1 MANKKERAGLFPAL
15 AGTLGLYLISGTVF
29 LLYLASKYQL
39 FLLASTALALPALM
53 MTVTFILRKDRTL
66 KPFERGEK
74 SEKIFLRVLFAT
86 GRFFAHIGR
95 FFAAA
100 YIRYRAV
107 LKFLVTAAVVIAS
120 ATLVFISLSVKAA
133 ATVAIWQPIVTAVL
147 IVIAVIIDKW
157 CLHTE
162 TESAFYKAELKNIRA
177 FLPPTY
183 LILAVVTITSVVT
196 ALGLYDASLYVKYLL
211 LAVFFYT
218 LVFVIISI
226 ATSMI
231 RKEFDSAPR
240 IVIPIPFVKGG
251 ADDLS
256 VIDYL
261 EENTGITMRG
271 LWSMRYIKQ
280 IAPITVV
287 LVVGFLWLSTCIVQI
302 DSTSHAAVYRLGKLS
317 DTVLD
322 PGIHFVLPFPF
333 DKVEIY
339 NTEAV
344 QRTTIGYDST
354 ENTDNLWT
362 NTHGKNEY
370 KLLLG
375 SGDELVSIN
384 LRLEYKITD
393 LHAYLTTTASPETM
407 LRAQAYEL
415 VTDETIDSDLATLL
429 SADRDALS
437 EHFHKELDKKL
448 DKYDLGIDIV
458 SVVLESIH
466 PPLDIATTYQE
477 IISAEIEAEQ
487 KIIMAQ
493 SSAAVLL
500 ADAEEFRD
508 TSIGTAT
515 AEHYSKVAAAQT
527 EVAEFMAGVEAYNA
541 YPNAY
546 KYHKYL
552 KAITEAYKKAKVV
565 IVGNGVDGSRLYFGN
580 LTPQAVE

>member
-1 MANKKERAGLFPAL
+1 MANKKTRAGLVPVL
-15 AGTLGLYLISGTVF
+15 VGTLGLYLISGTAL

-39 FLLASTALALPALM
+39 FLLTSTVLSLPALM
-53 MTVTFILRKDRTL
+53 MTVTFIFRKDHTL
-66 KPFERGEK
+66 KPFERGEA
-74 SEKIFLRVLFAT
+74 SEKVFLRILFAI

-95 FFAAA
+95 FFAGA

-107 LKFLVTAAVVIAS
+107 LKFFATAIAIVAS
-120 ATLVFISLSVKAA
+120 AVLVFITLGIKASSS
-133 ATVAIWQPIVTAVL
+133 VAIWQPIVTAVL
-147 IVIAVIIDKW
+147 IVFAVIIDKW

-162 TESAFYKAELKNIRA
+162 TESEFFKAELKNVRA
-177 FLPPTY
+177 FLPPVY
-183 LILAVVTITSVVT
+183 LVLAVTTITAAVV

-211 LAVFFYT
+211 IAVFLYMI
-218 LVFVIISI
+218 VFAVISV

-231 RKEFDSAPR
+231 KKEFDSAPR

-261 EENTGITMRG
+261 EQNTGITMRG

-287 LVVGFLWLSTCIVQI
+287 LIVGFLWLSTCIVQV

-322 PGIHFVLPFPF
+322 PGLHIVLPFPF
-333 DKVEIY
+333 DKVEIH

-344 QRTTIGYDST
+344 KKTTIGYDST

-393 LHAYLTTTASPETM
+393 LYAYLTTTSSPETM
-407 LRAQAYEL
+407 LRAQAYAL

-429 SADRDALS
+429 SADREALS
-437 EHFHKELDKKL
+437 DHFHTELDKRL
-448 DKYDLGIDIV
+448 DKYNLGIDIV

-466 PPLDIATTYQE
+466 PPLDIATTYQK

-487 KIIMAQ
+487 KIIMAH

-508 TSIGTAT
+508 SSIGSAT
-515 AEHYSKVAAAQT
+515 AEHSSKVAAAKT

-552 KAITEAYKKAKVV
+552 KAITEAYKKANVV

-580 LTPQAVE
+580 LTPQVVE